1 MLTACPYYA
10 ARCVFT
16 SRLLF
21 GFVAFGLAS
30 PAWAQ
35 DVRDG
40 DTLPARAGGLIIAPA
55 FSGGTERFGPKFR
68 FFGRE
73 SILADFAG
81 IDLTRVIAGNRADT
95 VTSLIGQLG
104 VTNFEASQ
112 TSVGLNF
119 TVAYGITDRLTVA
132 ASTAWSY
139 ASYDIE
145 AWLSP
150 PAGDDPATG
159 EPYKLSDWR
168 VRDASLLTCPTGDF
182 DISDPA
188 VLIGQ
193 LLEQAGGNYRFNVD
207 DLRKALSSSCLGYKD
222 PFDSSARAADGFI
235 HGYGKRSYS
244 GFRDLI
250 FGAKYQWF
258 HGEHLHLS
266 SLLYLVTPTGTP
278 DDPNDLFDPSF
289 GDGNWDAALIVGAT
303 IPLGDFRIGVAAGY
317 EIQFADELERRLTG
331 VSFSDELET
340 QLASNQISEQELY
353 DEHLDDG
360 ATLNLVPAYDKAVVQ
375 RKLGDNIYIYSTF
388 GYQILEWLGVGVSID
403 FLHHF
408 RDEITDT
415 GTRVADS
422 SRLKTSA
429 ELRAEVDQ
437 QLAADIAAGTVPP
450 EREAEERVAR
460 LRDALPTSA
469 ERKAAAYGWHTVR
482 TSIVTG
488 FNVQVN
494 TLGPFLRDEF
504 PLPLIVAVNAAI
516 PVAGKNLDAIDSF
529 GLTLTIPFIT
539 GEVKDPAEYGY
550 DDDPEP
556 GRGLPWP

>member
-81 IDLTRVIAGNRADT
+81 I
-95 VTSLIGQLG
+95 SLLESIVGKGAPLEQAKGLLGGDFG

-112 TSVGLNF
+112 NSVGLNF
-119 TVAYGITDRLTVA
+119 TLAYGITDRLTVA
-132 ASTAWSY
+132 AVGAWSY

-145 AWLSP
+145 AWLSSSQP
-150 PAGDDPATG
+150 NLPNGGRSYYRAKDRRA
-159 EPYKLSDWR
+159 L
-168 VRDASLLTCPTGDF
+168 VCPTGEIQLQNPDDLFKILDF
-182 DISDPA
+182 VGAPY
-188 VLIGQ
+188 Q
-193 LLEQAGGNYRFNVD
+193 FNID
-207 DLRKALSSSCLGYKD
+207 DLRTALTSDCFGFKD
-222 PFDSSARAADGFI
+222 PFDSSARDANNTIRARGS
-235 HGYGKRSYS
+235 RNYS
-244 GFRDLI
+244 GFRDTIL
-250 FGAKYQWF
+250 GAKYQWF

-266 SLLYLVTPTGTP
+266 SLVYVVMPTGTP
-278 DDPNDLFDPSF
+278 DDPDDLFDPSF
-289 GDGNWDAALIVGAT
+289 GDGNWDAALILGAT
-303 IPLGDFRIGVAAGY
+303 IPLGDFRVGVAAGY
-317 EIQFADELERRLTG
+317 EIQFADSLVRRLSG
-331 VSFSDELET
+331 VSFPDELET
-340 QLASNQISEQELY
+340 KLANNEISEQDLY
-353 DEHLDDG
+353 DQYLDDG
-360 ATLNLVPAYDKAVVQ
+360 GSLPIVTAYEKANVS
-375 RKLGDNIYIYSTF
+375 RKLGDNFYLYSTF
-388 GYQILEWLGVGVSID
+388 GYQILEWLGVGMNVD
-403 FLHHF
+403 FLYHF
-408 RDEITDT
+408 RDELTDT
-415 GTRVADS
+415 GTRVADGT
-422 SRLKTSA
+422 RFKTSA

-437 QLAADIAAGTVPP
+437 KLAADIAAGTVPP
-450 EREAEERVAR
+450 ENEAAERVTR
-460 LRDALPTSA
+460 LRAALPSSA
-469 ERKAAAYGWHTVR
+469 ERRAAAYGWHTVR